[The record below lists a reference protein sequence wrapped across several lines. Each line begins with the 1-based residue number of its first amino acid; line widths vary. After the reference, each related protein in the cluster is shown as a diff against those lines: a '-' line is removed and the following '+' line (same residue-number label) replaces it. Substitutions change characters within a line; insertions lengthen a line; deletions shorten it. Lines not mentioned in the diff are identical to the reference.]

1 MKLIDLLEMIKK
13 KECKWCDF
21 EGLDLEEP
29 QMYAHPG
36 GYNLDDEKYAQWVYI
51 ECPHCGYAWALWK
64 LGTPHPTAFD
74 KEENGAH

>member
-1 MKLIDLLEMIKK
+1 MKLIDLLEHIKK
-13 KECKWCDF
+13 KTCKWCEY

-36 GYNLDDEKYAQWVYI
+36 GYELDGEDNRQWVYI

-64 LGTPHPTAFD
+64 LGVPHPSSFLKGD
-74 KEENGAH
+74 SE